1 MGCQFCNIS
10 DNEIVFKNE
19 LCCARYD
26 KYPVSNGHLLLIT
39 YRHFGNYFDATH
51 EEKLALIDLIDKAKE
66 FLSENFNPDGFN
78 IGINTGEA
86 AGQTV
91 MHFHCHVI
99 PRYKGDVE
107 NPRGGVRGVIPEK
120 MDY

>member
-1 MGCQFCNIS
+1 
-10 DNEIVFKNE
+10 
-19 LCCARYD
+19 LCPLVHTGSGHGIFYYNLCYARYD
-26 KYPVSNGHLLLIT
+26 KYPVNNGYLLIVT

-51 EEKLALIDLIDKAKE
+51 EEKLALIDMIDKAKE
-66 FLSENFNPDGFN
+66 FLSENFAPDRFN

-99 PRYKGDVE
+99 PRYKGDIK